1 MKRWMTPAGVTP
13 SRARPPQVSDEL
25 SLGAVIDTHGAI
37 GPRHPMTQEEPA
49 AVAHGAAR
57 ARILVV
63 DDEAT
68 ARRALGTLLTD
79 EGFEVEMASS
89 GEEALEKLSKAPP
102 DILLTDV
109 RMSGID
115 GIELLTRARAME
127 PGLAVVVM
135 TAFGTVRDAVKAM
148 QAGAEH
154 YVTKPIDFDEL
165 EMVLTRVLERRALRR
180 EASLLREQVRVE
192 HRFENLLGSSVPM
205 QSLFKSIR
213 QVAPSRATVLLL
225 GESGTGKE
233 RVAQALHHASPRKDA
248 PFVKLHC
255 AALAETLLES
265 ELFGHERGA
274 FTGAATRREGRFKM
288 AHGGTLFLDEI
299 SEVSPATQVK
309 LLRVLQEREFERVG
323 GNETLKVDVRIVAA
337 TNRDL
342 AGMVRDG
349 RFREDLYYRLN
360 VVNLSLP
367 PLRARRAD
375 IPLLADHFLRR
386 YSAEAG
392 RELVGFTPEAL
403 ALLQE
408 HNWPGNVRELENTVE
423 RAVVLCA
430 GDRIEREDLALPAA
444 LPTGLAPAADAAM
457 RSSIEAQL
465 GAPPPLPGARL
476 DEIERYAILSTLE
489 ACEGSTHRAADILG
503 VSVRMI
509 QYRTREYRHGIKR
522 DHGGEHRAELEGVPH
537 ELSRRPD
544 GR

>member
-1 MKRWMTPAGVTP
+1 MSTSDPLP
-13 SRARPPQVSDEL
+13 RARL
-25 SLGAVIDTHGAI
+25 
-37 GPRHPMTQEEPA
+37 
-49 AVAHGAAR
+49 
-57 ARILVV
+57 LVV

-68 ARRALGTLLTD
+68 ARRALATLLTD
-79 EGFEVEMASS
+79 EGYEVELASS

-102 DILLTDV
+102 DVLLTDV

-115 GIELLTRARAME
+115 GVELLTRARVLD

-135 TAFGTVRDAVKAM
+135 TAFGTVRDAVRAM
-148 QAGAEH
+148 RAGAEH

-165 EMVLTRVLERRALRR
+165 SVVLGRVLEQGALRR
-180 EASLLREQVRVE
+180 EANMLRERVRDE
-192 HRFENLLGSSVPM
+192 HRYENLLGSSVPM
-205 QSLFKSIR
+205 QSLFKSIL

-233 RVAQALHHASPRKDA
+233 RVAQALHQASPRKDA

-274 FTGAATRREGRFKM
+274 FTGAVTRREGRFKM

-299 SEVSPATQVK
+299 SEISASIQVK

-360 VVNLSLP
+360 VVSLQLP

-392 RELVGFTPEAL
+392 RVIAGFTTDAIN
-403 ALLQE
+403 AMRE
-408 HNWPGNVRELENTVE
+408 HNWPGNVRELENTIE

-430 GDRIEREDLALPAA
+430 GDRIDRGDLTLPPAA
-444 LPTGLAPAADAAM
+444 SGNSAPPPDSALRTA
-457 RSSIEAQL
+457 IEAQL

-509 QYRTREYRHGIKR
+509 QYRTREYRHGIRR
-522 DHGGEHRAELEGVPH
+522 DHSIEHRPTPEGAPQD
-537 ELSRRPD
+537 LARRLD